1 MHSVTRR
8 SAIAFV
14 LAAATLSCRD
24 AIEPTAPL
32 RAPAHRLATVVPTPN
47 VVISQVYGGGGNSG
61 ATYKNDFIEL
71 FNPGTSAVALD
82 GWSVQYASSTGTSWH
97 VTALSGSIQPGG
109 YYLVQE
115 AAGSGG
121 TTSLPSPDATG
132 TIAMAATAGKVALMS
147 TTTAI
152 SGATCPASG
161 EVDEVSFGSTATD
174 CGAGHTAAPSNTTAA
189 LRNGGGCAFSG
200 SLAADFATGAPN
212 PRNHT
217 SATHSC
223 GSLAISQLYGG
234 GGNTGATYTNDFI
247 ELFNSSGAAVSL
259 DGWSVQYTSSTGSTW
274 KVTPLHGTIAAQHY
288 YLVQEAA
295 GSGGTTALPTPDA
308 TGTIAMAASAG
319 KIALVHDTAALTG
332 SGAGVAPLG
341 GTACPTAPAAGIA
354 DFVGYGTATCYEGT
368 AAAPAPSA
376 TKSDL
381 RRVDGS
387 QDTNDNTSDFDAG
400 TAAPRN
406 SAYVPPTPGALDHVF
421 ISGGSRVVVGTPL
434 SLGATAEDSNDVHI
448 DAATF
453 TWSTS
458 DPSRATVDASGHVT
472 AVNPGGLVTITATT
486 TVDGITKSGSRI
498 LAVSSSTALSLSG
511 RTPPLPVGFQD
522 AMFASGGT
530 APITWISS
538 NPSVLA
544 VDSLGIITATG
555 VGTATIAAFDA
566 NQSGAAWF
574 VNTEAQTF
582 SSTARSGHNTEFGV
596 PTDTDPSNDVIVAR
610 KEYTL
615 SYNPQRGGPNWVSW
629 DLSATHLG
637 STDRCNCFT
646 QDTALTRQG
655 VTPFTTLDY
664 ISGGQY
670 DRGHMEPSADQST
683 TDTENAT
690 TFFLS
695 NVLPQRHDL
704 NAGPWEKLEIALRD
718 SVRAGREAY
727 VIAGGIFAAD
737 TGLGSLNGAGK
748 IFIPDSTW
756 KIIVL
761 MPAGEGLSDVHSASD
776 INVIAVNMP
785 NVTAIINNDWTPYLT
800 TVDKI
805 QQSTGYDFLSA
816 LPESIQCQVEGRS
829 CSP

>member
-1 MHSVTRR
+1 MRLLPVR
-8 SAIAFV
+8 SATAALLAF
-14 LAAATLSCRD
+14 AALSCRD
-24 AIEPTAPL
+24 AATSPTPL
-32 RAPAHRLATVVPTPN
+32 RAPNHARTDVVPAPS

-71 FNPGTSAVALD
+71 FNPGGAAVNLS
-82 GWSVQYASSTGTSWH
+82 GWSVQYASSTGSTWH
-97 VTALSGSIQPGG
+97 ATALSGSIQPGG

-121 TTSLPSPDATG
+121 TANLPTPDATG
-132 TIAMAATAGKVALMS
+132 TIALAATAGKVALMN
-147 TTTAI
+147 TTTVI
-152 SGATCPASG
+152 TSGLTCPSGAI
-161 EVDEVSFGSTATD
+161 DEVSFGSSTD
-174 CGAGHTAAPSNTTAA
+174 CGAGTTAAPSNTTAA
-189 LRNGGGCAFSG
+189 VRNGAGCAYSG
-200 SLAADFATGAPN
+200 SLAADFAVAAAD
-212 PRNHT
+212 PRNHS
-217 SATHSC
+217 SASHSC
-223 GSLAISQLYGG
+223 GSVAISQVYGG

-247 ELFNSSGAAVSL
+247 EIFNSSSSDVSL
-259 DGWSVQYTSSTGSTW
+259 AGWSVQYASASSTTW
-274 KVTPLHGTIAAQHY
+274 KVTKLSGTIAAHHY
-288 YLVQEAA
+288 FLVQEAA
-295 GSGGTTALPTPDA
+295 GSGGTTALPTPDI
-308 TGTIAMAASAG
+308 TGTIALAASDG
-319 KIALVHDTAALTG
+319 KIALVRDTAALTG
-332 SGAGVAPLG
+332 SAAGVAPLG
-341 GTACPTAPAAGIA
+341 GTPCPTAPAAGIA
-354 DFVGYGTATCYEGT
+354 DFVGYGAATCYEGS
-368 AAAPAPSA
+368 AAAPAASA
-376 TKSDL
+376 TRSVL
-381 RRVDGS
+381 RRSDGS
-387 QDTNDNTSDFDAG
+387 QDTNDNVSDFDAG
-400 TAAPRN
+400 TVLPRN
-406 SAYVPPTPGALDHVF
+406 SAYVPPTPGALDHVV
-421 ISGGSRVVVGTPL
+421 ITGSSRVVVGTTL

-448 DAATF
+448 DNATF
-453 TWSTS
+453 TWGTS
-458 DPSRATVDASGHVT
+458 DPSRATVDQTGHVT
-472 AVNPGGLVTITATT
+472 AVNPGALVTITATA
-486 TVDGITKSGSRI
+486 TVNGVTKSGSRI
-498 LAVSSSTALSLSG
+498 IAVSSSTAMSLSG

-555 VGTATIAAFDA
+555 VGSATIAAFDA
-566 NQSGAAWF
+566 NQSGAEWF
-574 VNTEAQTF
+574 VNTEAQSF
-582 SSTARSGHNTEFGV
+582 SSTARSGHNTEFGT
-596 PTDTDPSNDVIVAR
+596 PTDNDPSNDVIIAR
-610 KEYTL
+610 KEYTI
-615 SYNPQRGGPNWVSW
+615 SYNPQHGGPNWVSW

-646 QDTALTRQG
+646 ADTALTRQG
-655 VTPFTTLDY
+655 ITAFTTLDY

-727 VIAGGIFAAD
+727 VIAGGTFSPGS
-737 TGLGSLNGAGK
+737 TLGTLNGAGK
-748 IFIPDSTW
+748 ILIPDSTW

-776 INVIAVNMP
+776 VNVIAVNMP
-785 NVTAIINNDWTPYLT
+785 NVTGIINNDWPMYVT

-816 LPESIQCQVEGRS
+816 LPDAIQCQVEGRS